1 MQQIPYDV
9 LVDLVEGR
17 LAEVEATALRARIA
31 ADPSAQAEVAALTE
45 LLALM
50 REDESVD
57 APEHV
62 IQRAL
67 RLMPRATSRPA
78 DAVRRFIASLIHDSW
93 RAPQLAM
100 GLRAGERWPR
110 SLLLR
115 AADCELDLQI
125 TPSGEQWQLAGQ
137 VLGPEASGTATLS
150 GPAGDV
156 TAPLNDLG
164 EFVFPPLQTG
174 RYTLTLRQDD
184 LEINVPELEIGP
196 ETEE

>member
-17 LAEVEATALRARIA
+17 LGEAEATALRARIA
-31 ADPSAQAEVAALTE
+31 ADPSTRAEVAALTE

-50 REDESVD
+50 REDDSVD

-67 RLMPRATSRPA
+67 RLMPRTTSHPA
-78 DAVRRFIASLIHDSW
+78 DTLRRFVASLIHDSW
-93 RAPQLAM
+93 RAPQLAL
-100 GLRAGERWPR
+100 GLRTGERWPR

-115 AADCELDLQI
+115 AADRELDLQI
-125 TPSGEQWQLAGQ
+125 TPRGEQWQLAGQ
-137 VLGPEASGTATLS
+137 VLGPEAPGSATLS
-150 GPAGDV
+150 GPGGDV
-156 TAPLNDLG
+156 TASLNALG
-164 EFVFPPLQTG
+164 EFVFPPLQMG
-174 RYTLTLRQDD
+174 RYTLTLRHDD

-196 ETEE
+196 ETDE